1 MRAVQAFSTCEGS
14 LELLK
19 SNKACMKEMQQIF
32 RGKLART
39 RNLQGGFYLSVTEQP
54 RDERV

>member
-1 MRAVQAFSTCEGS
+1 
-14 LELLK
+14 
-19 SNKACMKEMQQIF
+19 MKEMQQIV

-54 RDERV
+54 RDESQVTS